1 MSRVLPLF
9 LLLAL
14 PMQAEDGPAAPGLA
28 KQAGLTLTATLDKDK
43 YGPADDVLLL
53 FALKNET
60 GKDLFVGDGFLAPAT
75 HEAGPG
81 RHFEVH
87 VVAGGTDPLYFWSGT
102 LTEGQASGCR
112 RVFRLKPGEAY
123 KGSILL
129 ARPNPAPNGPH
140 GGSFENRLTRKRHVL
155 GKDGQAHA
163 VSLRYEVSPASFGV
177 WEPPADFNPNLLWTG
192 VLTTKPI
199 RFEVAEK

>member
-1 MSRVLPLF
+1 MHRILPL
-9 LLLAL
+9 LVLLAV
-14 PMQAEDGPAAPGLA
+14 PVHAEDGPAALGLA
-28 KQAGLTLTATLDKDK
+28 KQAGLTLTATLDKEK
-43 YGPADDVLLL
+43 YGPADDVRLL

-87 VVAGGTDPLYFWSGT
+87 VVAGGTDPLYFWSGQLSSCT
-102 LTEGQASGCR
+102 ASGCR

-129 ARPNPAPNGPH
+129 ARPNAQPQQER
-140 GGSFENRLTRKRHVL
+140 GGSFENRLTRKQHAL
-155 GKDGQAHA
+155 GKDGQNYT
-163 VSLRYEVSPASFGV
+163 VTLRYEVNPDSFGV
-177 WEPPADFNPNLLWTG
+177 WQPPADFNPNLLWTG